1 MANIANKSRLEKSSS
16 QNRTRDARYLATTI
30 QKGLDVLALFKDRS
44 HLSFTDIQA
53 ALGLHKST
61 IFRILHT
68 LEINNYLSRDDDGKY
83 ALGLNIFI
91 LGNSFSR
98 ESHLRRVAT
107 PYLQE
112 LSRRISMT
120 VQLGILEG
128 TSVVILQK
136 VDPPDSIRMFS
147 RVGAMVPAHCTG
159 QGKTLLAFSPRETVE
174 RVINTHGL
182 QRFTANTL
190 TTPNTLFE
198 ELAAIRARGYTID
211 NSEHERHIKCVAAPV
226 LNDQGSVEAALS
238 VTGLVL
244 DFPDQQSVEMRASQ
258 LLAVAEHIRKDLGF
272 S

>member
-1 MANIANKSRLEKSSS
+1 MSQKTKSSS
-16 QNRTRDARYLATTI
+16 KQRTSKTRYLATTI
-30 QKGLDVLALFKDRS
+30 QKGLDVLELFKNRS
-44 HLSFTDIQA
+44 HLSFTDIHA

-68 LEINNYLSRDDDGKY
+68 LEINNYLFRDDEGKY
-83 ALGLNIFI
+83 TLGLNIFI

-98 ESHLRRVAT
+98 ESHIRRVAT
-107 PYLQE
+107 PHLQE
-112 LSRRISMT
+112 LSRQVSMT

-136 VDPPDSIRMFS
+136 IDPTDSIRMFS
-147 RVGAMVPAHCTG
+147 RVGATVPAHCTG

-182 QRFTANTL
+182 QRFTANTF
-190 TTPNTLFE
+190 TTPNSLFE
-198 ELAAIRARGYTID
+198 ELAAIRARGYAID
-211 NSEHERHIKCVAAPV
+211 NSEHERHIKCVATPV
-226 LNDQGSVEAALS
+226 LNDQGTVEAALS

-244 DFPDQQSVEMRASQ
+244 DFPDQQSVEVHARQ
-258 LLAVAEHIRKDLGF
+258 LQVAAEHIRKDLGF

>member
-1 MANIANKSRLEKSSS
+1 
-16 QNRTRDARYLATTI
+16 
-30 QKGLDVLALFKDRS
+30 LDVLALFKDRS
-44 HLSFTDIQA
+44 QLSFTDIQA

-68 LEINNYLSRDDDGKY
+68 LEINSYLSRVEDGKY
-83 ALGLNIFI
+83 TLGLNIFI

-112 LSRRISMT
+112 LCRQVSMT

-136 VDPPDSIRMFS
+136 IDPSESVRMFS
-147 RVGAMVPAHCTG
+147 RVGAVVPAHCTG
-159 QGKTLLAFSPRETVE
+159 QGKTLLTFSPRETAE

-190 TTPNTLFE
+190 TTPNALFE
-198 ELAAIRARGYTID
+198 ELAAIRARGYAID

-226 LNDQGSVEAALS
+226 LNDQGTVEAALS
-238 VTGLVL
+238 ITGLVL
-244 DFPDQQSVEMRASQ
+244 DFPDEQSVETCASR
-258 LLAVAEHIRKDLGF
+258 LLAVAERIRKDLGY

>member
-1 MANIANKSRLEKSSS
+1 MNRRTVTRKASSTNSRNPNL
-16 QNRTRDARYLATTI
+16 RYLSTTI

-44 HLSFTDIQA
+44 DLTFTDIHA

-61 IFRILHT
+61 LFRILHT
-68 LEINNYLSRDDDGKY
+68 LEINSYLARDEDGRY
-83 ALGLNIFI
+83 ALGLNLFI

-98 ESHLRRVAT
+98 ESHIRRVAT

-112 LSRRISMT
+112 LSQRISMT

-136 VDPPDSIRMFS
+136 VDPPDSIRMFA

-159 QGKTLLAFSPRETVE
+159 QGKTLLAFSARETVE

-190 TTPNTLFE
+190 TTSNALFE
-198 ELAAIRARGYTID
+198 ELSAIRARGYTID
-211 NSEHERHIKCVAAPV
+211 NSEHERHIKCIAAPI
-226 LNDQGSVEAALS
+226 LNTHGMVEAALS
-238 VTGLVL
+238 ITGLVL
-244 DFPDQQSVEMRASQ
+244 DYPDHQSVELRAQQ
-258 LLAVAEHIRKDLGF
+258 LLAVAEQIRKDLGF